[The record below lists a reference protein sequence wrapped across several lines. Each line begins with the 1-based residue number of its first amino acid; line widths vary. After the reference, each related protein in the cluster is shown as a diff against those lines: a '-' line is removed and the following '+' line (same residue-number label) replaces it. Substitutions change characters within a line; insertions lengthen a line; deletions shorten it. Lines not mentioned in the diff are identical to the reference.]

1 MYNARFTF
9 VLKDVVV
16 RPTTGEFEIGEV
28 TIDVMQE
35 CNDEQV
41 IVKLQE
47 NFEDNESNTQILFSK
62 CFDC

>member
-16 RPTTGEFEIGEV
+16 RPTTPEFEIGEV

-47 NFEDNESNTQILFSK
+47 NSLELLK
-62 CFDC
+62 AVKVYA

>member
-47 NFEDNESNTQILFSK
+47 NSLELLK
-62 CFDC
+62 AVKVYA